1 MTESIHTP
9 SPPLCFTVIGGD
21 LRMIHLCHRLTE
33 EGHTVRT
40 LGCGQDCLPEGYPY
54 GKPTT
59 NEHSGRN
66 EHIRICTTLPSASEG
81 ANALILPL
89 PATRDG
95 NTVHGP
101 RDPACTVTLKEIEEL
116 VSRTPGLSLFGG
128 RLPAEFLHTVRK
140 SESLSA
146 IVADYYE
153 SEVLQLRNAYLT
165 AEAAVMT
172 AMELTDASLRDTPTA
187 IIGYG
192 RIGKYLSRLLRAWDV
207 PVTVCARREEQLFEA
222 AAEGCRPLHIDSEDP
237 FRGLASLCKDTAVL
251 FNTVPAHV
259 LPRPLLMGLRRDTLL
274 IDLASAP
281 FGVHEKDVQET
292 AAANG
297 LRYLRAPS
305 LPGSYAPRDAGR
317 IIAECILEALSH
329 AHESTNEDLKGGSAP

>member
-1 MTESIHTP
+1 MTESTHTP

-54 GKPTT
+54 GKPNT

-66 EHIRICTTLPSASEG
+66 ERIRICTTLQSASEG

-89 PATRDG
+89 PASRDG
-95 NTVHGP
+95 ITVHCP
-101 RDPACTVTLKEIEEL
+101 RDPTCTVTLKEIEEL
-116 VSRTPGLSLFGG
+116 ITRSPGLSLFGG
-128 RLPAEFLHTVRK
+128 KLPAEFPDAVR
-140 SESLSA
+140 ENAPLGT
-146 IVADYYE
+146 IVSDYYE

-187 IIGYG
+187 VVGYG

-222 AAEGCRPLHIDSEDP
+222 ADAGCRPLHVDSEDP
-237 FRGLASLCKDTAVL
+237 FGGLASLCRDTAVL

-259 LPRPLLMGLRRDTLL
+259 LPRPLLMGLKRDTLL

-281 FGVHEKDVQET
+281 FGVHEKDVQE
-292 AAANG
+292 AAAENG

-317 IIAECILEALSH
+317 IIAECILKSLSH
-329 AHESTNEDLKGGSAP
+329 THENTNQDLKGGNAP